1 MGRVEDNIEIL
12 SLIQKSGGNADKLSL
27 IALVLCDISRS
38 LAIIADKME
47 TKNEE
52 TD

>member
-1 MGRVEDNIEIL
+1 MGRVEDNIELMTI
-12 SLIQKSGGNADKLSL
+12 IQKSGDNADKLSL

-47 TKNEE
+47 VEN
-52 TD
+52 DGN